1 MRFSASITVAL
12 LLAPLPAGAVAR
24 TLDLV
29 TYTAPQDWNVED
41 RDGASG
47 ASAVLT
53 KATSTSYCMIAIFAG
68 TPAGSDLAASFR
80 SEWQA
85 VALKTIAA
93 VDAPAPMTQRVG
105 NTNAA
110 VGSATSTAG
119 GQPATARL
127 LVLDAGASV
136 ASILALAPT
145 PAAMKN
151 CDAESAAMLRAL
163 VVRRVEA
170 TAKTPVAD
178 VAPAASAGDRPT
190 RVAELAGEW
199 GLTDGINETYVDR
212 DTGAYAGTDSIHFRE
227 TWKVTAQGGISLD
240 FFGIKNGKKIA
251 EKSSGSVTLSGGVL
265 VIKMSNVQKY
275 VLRGWHD
282 GPGGTVMV
290 LNGPWYDE
298 IPANILGNPEQGTN
312 LDKKWLRRK

>member
-1 MRFSASITVAL
+1 MRFFGSITIVVL
-12 LLAPLPAGAVAR
+12 LGSLPAGAMAR

-29 TYTAPQDWNVED
+29 TYTAPQDWKVED

-85 VALKTIAA
+85 VALKTIAE

-145 PAAMKN
+145 PSAMKS
-151 CDAESAAMLRAL
+151 CDAESAAMLRTL
-163 VVRRVEA
+163 VVRRVE
-170 TAKTPVAD
+170 TPVAD
-178 VAPAASAGDRPT
+178 VAPAGPRDDRPT
-190 RVAELAGEW
+190 RVTELAGEW
-199 GLTDGINETYVDR
+199 GLADGINETYVDR

-227 TWKVTAQGGISLD
+227 TWKITAQGGISLD

-290 LNGPWYDE
+290 LNGPWYEE